1 MDRAAVAEATSE
13 ELAAALAQVHAV
25 ENATVATK
33 LELISVCDERKTW
46 VEDGCASMENWV
58 AQRLGVAWRTGAE
71 LVRVARA
78 LEERVV
84 LAEAFASGA
93 LSWDKLR
100 ALVQLTTP
108 ENEADWTERAP
119 AMGVAELERAARA
132 ARERSEA
139 AAAAAHHGRELRFRA
154 HPELP
159 VKRVSGWIPND
170 ICAVIEGAIER
181 EAKGMPLHQVDGTWE
196 PYRARRVD
204 ALHKICSQALGA
216 DTAADRATV
225 ILHEQLDGSTT
236 LADGTG
242 LADSA
247 AEWMR
252 CDCQEQHADGAV
264 TDPIPRALRRKIL
277 RKYGRCTFPGCEE
290 RRWLQIHHV
299 IWRSKGGPTVEWN
312 LRPDCGFH
320 HRLIHQPGWRVVW
333 DEEGELHYF
342 RPDGVEVKVIPP
354 PPLRPDVRDGVEG
367 WMPFTNRGS
376 SQPECDDTS

>member
-84 LAEAFASGA
+84 QAEAFASGA

-119 AMGVAELERAARA
+119 AMAVAELERAARA

-139 AAAAAHHGRELRFRA
+139 A
-154 HPELP
+154 
-159 VKRVSGWIPND
+159 
-170 ICAVIEGAIER
+170 
-181 EAKGMPLHQVDGTWE
+181 
-196 PYRARRVD
+196 
-204 ALHKICSQALGA
+204 
-216 DTAADRATV
+216 
-225 ILHEQLDGSTT
+225 
-236 LADGTG
+236 
-242 LADSA
+242 
-247 AEWMR
+247 
-252 CDCQEQHADGAV
+252 
-264 TDPIPRALRRKIL
+264 
-277 RKYGRCTFPGCEE
+277 
-290 RRWLQIHHV
+290 
-299 IWRSKGGPTVEWN
+299 
-312 LRPDCGFH
+312 
-320 HRLIHQPGWRVVW
+320 
-333 DEEGELHYF
+333 
-342 RPDGVEVKVIPP
+342 
-354 PPLRPDVRDGVEG
+354 
-367 WMPFTNRGS
+367 
-376 SQPECDDTS
+376 